1 MQTQRRRILGA
12 TISLALAA
20 VAMPVV
26 AQNTKPITIVVG
38 ASPGGSTDT
47 LARFIGQIM
56 GPELGRTIVVENKPG
71 AGGNIAAQQVAN
83 STPDGSTLLMSFT
96 SHTINASLFP
106 NLPFDPIADF
116 TPITAVAQVPS
127 VLVARKDVP
136 FDDVAGLISYA
147 KNNPG
152 RLTFAIGGQGSSLH
166 LASEQFKYA
175 TKTDILNIPY
185 KGTGP
190 ALGDLMGGQTV
201 DLMFASTINVLSQF
215 NTGTMKF
222 LGVSSKQPLSQFEGL
237 PPIAQTVPG
246 YESQAWFGLFGP
258 AGMPRETT
266 DTIYAAV
273 RKAIDSPEFRKRM
286 EAEAAT
292 VPQMTPA
299 QFTEF
304 LKKDI
309 EFWGD
314 IVRKSGA
321 KVE

>member
-1 MQTQRRRILGA
+1 
-12 TISLALAA
+12 
-20 VAMPVV
+20 
-26 AQNTKPITIVVG
+26 
-38 ASPGGSTDT
+38 
-47 LARFIGQIM
+47 
-56 GPELGRTIVVENKPG
+56 
-71 AGGNIAAQQVAN
+71 
-83 STPDGSTLLMSFT
+83 
-96 SHTINASLFP
+96 
-106 NLPFDPIADF
+106 
-116 TPITAVAQVPS
+116 
-127 VLVARKDVP
+127 
-136 FDDVAGLISYA
+136 
-147 KNNPG
+147 
-152 RLTFAIGGQGSSLH
+152 TFAIGGQGSSLH
-166 LASEQFKYA
+166 LASEQFKFA

-190 ALGDLMGGQTV
+190 ALGDLLGGQTV

-222 LGVSSKQPLSQFEGL
+222 LGVSSKQPLAQFEGL

-258 AGMPRETT
+258 AGMPQKTT
-266 DTIYAAV
+266 DDLYAAV

-292 VPQMTPA
+292 VPQMTPT